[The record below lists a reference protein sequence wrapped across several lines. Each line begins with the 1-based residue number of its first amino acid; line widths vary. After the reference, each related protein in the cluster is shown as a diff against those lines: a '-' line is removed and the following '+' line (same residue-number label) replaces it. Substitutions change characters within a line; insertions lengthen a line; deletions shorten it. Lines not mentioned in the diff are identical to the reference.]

1 MLLMCN
7 KLFLFFLLLHFLIL
21 DCILYYCGDKVNCV
35 TDFSLLIYQ
44 TIIIVLLFSF
54 FSKCVGLQY
63 FMLFYP

>member
-54 FSKCVGLQY
+54 F
-63 FMLFYP
+63 